1 MSGRNILYAWPA
13 CVAWHSQLSLLAQRR
28 PRSVD
33 GASRKRPRQG
43 LLRPLTTPSPAARI
57 RRALSRS
64 NASSGTAMRFR
75 SGRRQTRPARATT
88 LARRRFT
95 TNSAGWSTARRGS
108 TSASMKITGQDFDG
122 DDYGEVVFETD
133 SGGGNHCCWAYNVIS
148 LFPRPHKL
156 FDIAM
161 EGAVQFEKDDAG
173 KMVIWERVAAPD
185 VFNGPMAG
193 RPFVERVFHV
203 RDGKLTD
210 ATPEFC
216 ARIFGVNSR
225 YNRGWQRDLSTE
237 NIAKFASLADPQN
250 QQDAAAANDAVEF
263 IGRSLLE
270 RAYQR
275 LLCGDAD
282 AAIADLNL
290 WPAASRAKTKAAF
303 ASQVKDDFPVFAER
317 LAAEG
322 GSKCRL
328 LPMRSRASGTR
339 KCSRPGE
346 SRRPSS
352 SR

>member
-1 MSGRNILYAWPA
+1 MAGRRHSTLAALLTCGLVSAVAPSCFAQKAPPGIAPPVDHAIA
-13 CVAWHSQLSLLAQRR
+13 CRAYPKSTESFKRKLWDGYEISL
-28 PRSVD
+28 
-33 GASRKRPRQG
+33 G
-43 LLRPLTTPSPAARI
+43 PAA
-57 RRALSRS
+57 
-64 NASSGTAMRFR
+64 NATGAGDDACTAAIYNKLGHVVYR
-75 SGRRQTRPARATT
+75 TT
-88 LARRRFT
+88 GFNVSFDENL
-95 TNSAGWSTARRGS
+95 
-108 TSASMKITGQDFDG
+108 TGQDFDG
-122 DDYGEVVFETD
+122 DGHGEVVFETD

-161 EGAVQFEKDDAG
+161 EGAVQFERDDAG
-173 KMVIWERVAAPD
+173 RMVIWERVAAPD

-193 RPFVERVFHV
+193 RPFVERVFRA

-225 YNRGWQRDLSTE
+225 YNQGWQRDLSTE

-303 ASQVKDDFPVFAER
+303 ASQVQDDFPVFAER

-322 GSKCRL
+322 GSK
-328 LPMRSRASGTR
+328 
-339 KCSRPGE
+339 
-346 SRRPSS
+346 
-352 SR
+352 